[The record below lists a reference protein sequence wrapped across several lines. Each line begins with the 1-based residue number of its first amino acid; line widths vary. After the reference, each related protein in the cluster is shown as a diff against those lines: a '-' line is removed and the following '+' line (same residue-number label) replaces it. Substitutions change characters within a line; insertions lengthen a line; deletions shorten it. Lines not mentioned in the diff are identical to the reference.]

1 METRMNSL
9 SRTPLRVRQPVRL
22 RMAHVA
28 RIEQLSPLMRRIIFT
43 GDDLHDFSSA
53 AADDHVKLFFP
64 LPGQDTPVLPDVDT
78 GGRPVRSASPAVI
91 KRDYTP
97 RFFNPETNE
106 LAIEFVL
113 HGDGPAATWAVQAQP
128 GQTLGIGGPKG
139 SFVVSENYA
148 HYLLIGDQT
157 ALPAIARRLKEMPD
171 GANVTA
177 MIEVADAKEER
188 PLASKANASIIW
200 LPRNGVEAGKSTV
213 LQEALKS
220 YSLPSDDL
228 HAWIGAEIETAR
240 QLRTLL
246 IEEKGMTRDHI
257 RAAGYWRLGATDGGG
272 RVED

>member
-1 METRMNSL
+1 MNSL

-22 RMAHVA
+22 RMAQVA

-64 LPGQDTPVLPDVDT
+64 QPGQDMPVLPDVDT
-78 GGRPVRSASPAVI
+78 GGRPMHTSSSSVI
-91 KRDYTP
+91 MRDYTP

-113 HGDGPAATWAVQAQP
+113 HGDGPAATWAAQAKP
-128 GQTLGIGGPKG
+128 GQTLGIGGPRG
-139 SFVVSENYA
+139 SFIVSENYA

-157 ALPAIARRLKEMPD
+157 ALPAIARRLEEMPESTS
-171 GANVTA
+171 VTA
-177 MIEVADAKEER
+177 MIEVADAEEER
-188 PLASKANASIIW
+188 PLASRADARILW
-200 LPRNGVEAGKSTV
+200 FPRNGVEAGKSTV
-213 LQEALKS
+213 LQEALQDHD
-220 YSLPSDDL
+220 LPSDDL
-228 HAWIGAEIETAR
+228 HIWIGAEIDTVR

-246 IEEKGMTRDHI
+246 IEDKGVTRDHI
-257 RAAGYWRLGATDGGG
+257 RSAGYWRLGAADGGG

>member
-1 METRMNSL
+1 MNSL

-22 RMAHVA
+22 RMARVA
-28 RIEQLSPLMRRIIFT
+28 RVEQLSPLMRRIIFT

-64 LPGQDTPVLPDVDT
+64 LPGQDAPVLPDVDT
-78 GGRPVRSASPAVI
+78 GGRPARTASPSI
-91 KRDYTP
+91 IMRDYTP
-97 RFFNPETNE
+97 RFFKPEANE

-113 HGDGPAATWAVQAQP
+113 HGDGPATTWAAQAKP

-157 ALPAIARRLKEMPD
+157 ALPAIARRLEEMPESTH
-171 GANVTA
+171 VTA
-177 MIEVADAKEER
+177 MIEVADEREER
-188 PLASKANASIIW
+188 PLVSRADARIVW

-220 YSLPSDDL
+220 YSPPSDDL
-228 HAWIGAEIETAR
+228 HVWIGAEIETAR
-240 QLRTLL
+240 QLRALL